1 MIIYL
6 TKVRVWMH
14 TPTYE
19 AKSHFFLGFGA
30 DADARNDLRRSRF
43 MLAKSFRVG
52 TR

>member
-1 MIIYL
+1 
-6 TKVRVWMH
+6 MH
-14 TPTYE
+14 TAFHE

-43 MLAKSFRVG
+43 MLASNFLVG